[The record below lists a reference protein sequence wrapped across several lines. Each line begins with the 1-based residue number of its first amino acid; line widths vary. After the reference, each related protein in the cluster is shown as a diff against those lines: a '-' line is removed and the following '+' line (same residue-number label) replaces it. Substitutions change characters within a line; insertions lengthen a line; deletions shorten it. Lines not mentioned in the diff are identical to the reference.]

1 MQRSIVN
8 CTILLLL
15 PHTAQIT
22 SSISIFISQERS
34 LPLHFKTSVISKC
47 GTTNNQQL
55 SLNHSLA
62 GYVSALPSPSWCR
75 TEVNIAVCCQFF
87 NQSRWWVWH
96 FHDIFAY
103 EHEKYLPKC
112 QNLNFTIFFIV
123 CAMPC
128 QETRPEDNNN
138 NNSSSAAHNWRHF
151 PQGASVA
158 TALPASLSTSSS
170 SLYLTA
176 LSLTA
181 HAFPM
186 AFPRSRWGF
195 SFAFAFGFVCFA
207 LPLPSRHLPCVCVS
221 VSVCVQLLL
230 NPHHTRWLRF
240 LAFPPLRRRF
250 TFIHQ
255 KKNSLVVDSTGNWKW
270 KRNLSPTFHSFP
282 SSFSCLR
289 KMSRHFWM
297 VPS

>member
-1 MQRSIVN
+1 M
-8 CTILLLL
+8 
-15 PHTAQIT
+15 
-22 SSISIFISQERS
+22 
-34 LPLHFKTSVISKC
+34 SV
-47 GTTNNQQL
+47 L
-55 SLNHSLA
+55 FPPHSL
-62 GYVSALPSPSWCR
+62 SEPPPWWR

-96 FHDIFAY
+96 FHDIFVY

-138 NNSSSAAHNWRHF
+138 NNNSSAAHNWRHF

-170 SLYLTA
+170 SSLYLTA
-176 LSLTA
+176 LSDCA
-181 HAFPM
+181 RF
-186 AFPRSRWGF
+186 SNGF
-195 SFAFAFGFVCFA
+195 SAQWVGIFFCLRLRFCVFRFASAQSPFAVCMCE
-207 LPLPSRHLPCVCVS
+207 CVC

-255 KKNSLVVDSTGNWKW
+255 KKKKQFGGGFHWQLEVEEKPFSHLPIFTVSL
-270 KRNLSPTFHSFP
+270 LHFHVCEKCRDIFEW
-282 SSFSCLR
+282 C
-289 KMSRHFWM
+289 RHKFALC
-297 VPS
+297 